1 MPWVKCSERM
11 PDISDKTSVDASNCF
26 VVRFPLPD
34 NNWEIGVM
42 REKDFDKFGIP
53 SSNYEWFEGLL
64 DEEPKPTRQEIVDI
78 VKETIEGSI
87 PYVVRH
93 YAFLI
98 TADSWNKLARI
109 AKPELTVMFD
119 LLDKVGTGVAFTE
132 EEKEQA
138 LKILEG

>member
-1 MPWVKCSERM
+1 M

-64 DEEPKPTRQEIVDI
+64 DEEPKPTRQEIVDV
-78 VKETIEGSI
+78 VKETVASAI
-87 PYVVRH
+87 PYVSKHR
-93 YAFLI
+93 AFLI
-98 TADSWNKLARI
+98 SDESWTKLAKV
-109 AKPELTVMFD
+109 AKPALVPMFD
-119 LLDKVGTGVAFTE
+119 ALDRGKCRY
-132 EEKEQA
+132 
-138 LKILEG
+138 